1 MNALL
6 QQFIT
11 EARDFLQSISEQLLL
26 LEQNPQQ
33 PQLIVELFRLVH
45 TLKGNSGLF
54 DFSAMTQVLHAAEDL
69 MDAVRDEQLVFT
81 PALADEILD
90 AMDFVGHLID
100 EVAAGDY
107 QNQSYLDAA
116 AQHAKRLRQQL
127 AATSS
132 EPPVVQLA
140 APSTEPLTVATEP
153 AHLLTDLPEK
163 LLQQLRQQVS
173 SSKNQLFLL
182 RYQPE
187 PECFFKGEDPFYL
200 LQQVPGL
207 CFGVAVPPGRQATQP
222 YDCYQSQLIYLALSS
237 ASNEELE
244 QHFRC
249 VREQVQFALFPAAA
263 IGHGDGQQQMA
274 VVQTELPLAPAQ
286 LQLDT
291 AVLDILQ
298 TQLQILQLIA
308 GEPAKGVLAS
318 VRQTL
323 LALQPLLPDNPLP
336 AADEDGAG
344 AHLQSWLLS
353 VLQLAQSDVVPPSV
367 ALQPAASS
375 YDAASPLTQPESS
388 PSGEQL
394 LEQVVET
401 GSDAR
406 FGRRADDAMT
416 GKVLKV
422 EQSKIDRLMDLIG
435 EIVVAKNGLPYLS
448 NKAEQ
453 QYQNREMAREIKTQY
468 AVINRIV
475 EEMQDAIMQVRMMP
489 VSFIFQR
496 FPRLVRDIARKLGKE
511 VDLQISGEQTEADKT
526 IIESLADPLIH
537 ILRNSLDHGLEA
549 ADERRQSGKPPV
561 GLLKIRAS
569 QESDR
574 VLIVIEDDGRGINP
588 AVIKR
593 KAWEKQLISEEQL
606 EKISDQDA
614 IQLIFAAGFSTATQV
629 TDLSGRGVGMDVVKT
644 AVQRVGGTVHLHSE
658 VNKGTRLTLSL
669 PLSMA
674 VTNVMVIGTDQQ
686 IFGIPMDLIVETVR
700 LPISAV
706 QRIKQHMTTVLRG
719 RIIPLQSLNQLLG
732 IERPQILNEEQEYA
746 LMVVRSRGDVLGL
759 LVDDFYEVIDIILKP
774 LPGELGK
781 MPLYAGSALLGDG
794 SVLLVLNPQEF

>member
-1 MNALL
+1 MKALL

-69 MDAVRDEQLVFT
+69 MDAVRDERLAFN

-90 AMDFVGHLID
+90 AMDFVSHLID

-107 QNQSYLDAA
+107 QNQQYLSAA
-116 AQHAKRLRQQL
+116 GQHA
-127 AATSS
+127 
-132 EPPVVQLA
+132 
-140 APSTEPLTVATEP
+140 
-153 AHLLTDLPEK
+153 
-163 LLQQLRQQVS
+163 QQLRQLLATTAVAAELPGQSTETVAAEPSQTPAAANLLADLPASLWQQLQQQVS
-173 SSKNQLFLL
+173 QSTAALTVV

-207 CFGVAVPPGRQATQP
+207 CFGVAVPLSAQPVQP
-222 YDCYQSQLIYLALSS
+222 YDCYQSQLLYLALTS
-237 ASNEELE
+237 ASHDELE

-249 VREQVQFALFPAAA
+249 VREQVQFALLPAAA
-263 IGHGDGQQQMA
+263 MNPAAQPHTA
-274 VVQTELPLAPAQ
+274 VAPAATE
-286 LQLDT
+286 LQLDA

-298 TQLQILQLIA
+298 TQQQILQLSA
-308 GEPAKGVLAS
+308 GAPAKGVLAA

-323 LALQPLLPDNPLP
+323 AALQPLLPALPLP
-336 AADEDGAG
+336 AAGDSLSGQQ
-344 AHLQSWLLS
+344 LQDWLQA
-353 VLQLAQSDVVPPSV
+353 VLQLPVAVLPAPSV
-367 ALQPAASS
+367 ESAAVVS
-375 YDAASPLTQPESS
+375 AAAPGGMMPSPEGPLAAEQTPEA
-388 PSGEQL
+388 GA
-394 LEQVVET
+394 
-401 GSDAR
+401 DAR
-406 FGRRADDAMT
+406 FGRRADDAMA

-435 EIVVAKNGLPYLS
+435 EIVVAKNGLPYLA

-453 QYQNREMAREIKTQY
+453 HYQNREMAREIKTQY

-537 ILRNSLDHGLEA
+537 ILRNSLDHGLET
-549 ADERRQSGKPPV
+549 ADERRQSGKPAV

-593 KAWEKQLISEEQL
+593 KAWEKQLINEEQL

-614 IQLIFAAGFSTATQV
+614 IQLIFAAGFSTAAQV

-644 AVQRVGGTVHLHSE
+644 AVQRVGGTVHLHSD
-658 VNKGTRLTLSL
+658 VGKGTRLTLSL

-674 VTNVMVIGTDQQ
+674 VTNVMVIGADQQ

-706 QRIKQHMTTVLRG
+706 QCIKQHMTTVLRG

-732 IERPQILNEEQEYA
+732 IDRPQILNEEQEYA
-746 LMVVRSRGDVLGL
+746 LMVVRSRGEVLGL